1 MSTLQEQQTQLL
13 EPVDRDAQ
21 ARRLNQISSV
31 LSVVLVIIGVQTV
44 LANSWTNSLLVILA
58 MACFTGVDG
67 LVKYL
72 GAWVPLVVVMWFR
85 YMFHAVVVTAV
96 MLPLR
101 GRSLVRTAH
110 PRFQVLRGSLLLAVS
125 AISFVALQYMPVG
138 EFTAIVMITPLV
150 VTLLAALFLRERVP
164 PLRWVLVFGGFAGAL
179 LVVQPGGDVIGWASL
194 LPLLMVVTYAWFQ
207 ILTSRM
213 ARTEDPMTMH
223 FYTGW
228 VGALIATAVL
238 PLVWQAMP
246 DARTFAIL
254 CLVGLMGTVGH
265 FLLILAFARAPAS
278 TLTPYLY
285 AQIGFAM
292 LCGWLVFDHI
302 PGALELA
309 GIALIVVCGA
319 TASWLT
325 AREKQPLLQPPEP

>member
-1 MSTLQEQQTQLL
+1 MNRIAGSRAAL
-13 EPVDRDAQ
+13 
-21 ARRLNQISSV
+21 
-31 LSVVLVIIGVQTV
+31 GVAFLV
-44 LANSWTNSLLVILA
+44 LAV
-58 MACFTGVDG
+58 ACFAVLDTS
-67 LVKYL
+67 VKYV
-72 GAWVPLVVVMWFR
+72 GAFVPVLMAVWFR
-85 YMFHAVVVTAV
+85 YVFQALAVTAF
-96 MLPLR
+96 MLPVRGLR
-101 GRSLVRTAH
+101 LLHTEH
-110 PRFQVLRGSLLLAVS
+110 PRFQLLRGTLLLTVS
-125 AISFVALQYMPVG
+125 ALSFLAVQFMPVG
-138 EFTAIVMITPLV
+138 EFTAFVMTTPLV
-150 VTLLAALFLRERVP
+150 VTLLAAVFLKEKVP
-164 PLRWVLVFGGFAGAL
+164 LVRWALVGGGFLGAL
-179 LVVQPGGDVIGWASL
+179 LVVQPGGATVGWATL
-194 LPLLMVVTYAWFQ
+194 MPLAMVVTYAWFQ

-228 VGALIATAVL
+228 VGALLASLVL
-238 PLVWQAMP
+238 PLVWQAVP
-246 DARTFAIL
+246 DAMTFALL

-302 PGALELA
+302 PGALELT

-325 AREKQPLLQPPEP
+325 AREQQPAVLPPEP

>member
-1 MSTLQEQQTQLL
+1 MTGHAAGARATLGIAFL
-13 EPVDRDAQ
+13 
-21 ARRLNQISSV
+21 V
-31 LSVVLVIIGVQTV
+31 LAVACFAVLDTAVKYVGAFVPVLVAV
-44 LANSWTNSLLVILA
+44 
-58 MACFTGVDG
+58 
-67 LVKYL
+67 
-72 GAWVPLVVVMWFR
+72 WFR
-85 YMFHAVVVTAV
+85 YVFQALAVTAF
-96 MLPLR
+96 MLPVR
-101 GRSLVRTAH
+101 GRSLLHTAH
-110 PRFQVLRGSLLLAVS
+110 PRFQLLRGGLLLTVS
-125 AISFVALQYMPVG
+125 ALSFVAVQFMPVG
-138 EFTAIVMITPLV
+138 EFTAFVMTTPLV
-150 VTLLAALFLRERVP
+150 VTLLAAVFLKEQVSL
-164 PLRWVLVFGGFAGAL
+164 LRWLLVSGGFLGAL
-179 LVVQPGGDVIGWASL
+179 LVVQPGGASFGWATL
-194 LPLLMVVTYAWFQ
+194 LPLAMVVTYAWFQ
-207 ILTSRM
+207 ILTSRL

-246 DARTFAIL
+246 DATSFALL
-254 CLVGLMGTVGH
+254 CLIGLMGTVGH

-285 AQIGFAM
+285 TQIGFAM

>member
-1 MSTLQEQQTQLL
+1 MTGH
-13 EPVDRDAQ
+13 AAG
-21 ARRLNQISSV
+21 ARAPLGIAFLV
-31 LSVVLVIIGVQTV
+31 LAVACFAVLDTAVKYVGAFVPVLVAV
-44 LANSWTNSLLVILA
+44 
-58 MACFTGVDG
+58 
-67 LVKYL
+67 
-72 GAWVPLVVVMWFR
+72 WFR
-85 YMFHAVVVTAV
+85 YVFQALAVTAF
-96 MLPLR
+96 MLPVR
-101 GRSLVRTAH
+101 GRSLLHTEH
-110 PRFQVLRGSLLLAVS
+110 PRFQLLRGCLLLTVS
-125 AISFVALQYMPVG
+125 ALSFVAVQYMPVG
-138 EFTAIVMITPLV
+138 EFTAFVMTTPLV
-150 VTLLAALFLRERVP
+150 VTLLAALFLKERVSL
-164 PLRWVLVFGGFAGAL
+164 LRWLLVSGGFLGAL
-179 LVVQPGGDVIGWASL
+179 LVVQPGGASFGWATL
-194 LPLLMVVTYAWFQ
+194 LPLAMVVTYAWFQ
-207 ILTSRM
+207 ILTSRL

-246 DARTFAIL
+246 DATSFALL

-285 AQIGFAM
+285 TQIGFAM

-325 AREKQPLLQPPEP
+325 AREQQPLLQPPEP

>member
-1 MSTLQEQQTQLL
+1 MTS
-13 EPVDRDAQ
+13 Q
-21 ARRLNQISSV
+21 AAGARAPLGIAFLV
-31 LSVVLVIIGVQTV
+31 LAVACFAVLDTAVKYVGAFVPVLVAV
-44 LANSWTNSLLVILA
+44 
-58 MACFTGVDG
+58 
-67 LVKYL
+67 
-72 GAWVPLVVVMWFR
+72 WFR
-85 YMFHAVVVTAV
+85 YVFQAVAVTAF
-96 MLPLR
+96 MLPVR
-101 GRSLVRTAH
+101 GRGLLKTAH
-110 PRFQVLRGSLLLAVS
+110 PRFQVLRGGLLLTVS
-125 AISFVALQYMPVG
+125 ALSFVAVQFMPVG
-138 EFTAIVMITPLV
+138 EFTAFVMTTPLV
-150 VTLLAALFLRERVP
+150 VTLLAALFLKERVSL
-164 PLRWVLVFGGFAGAL
+164 LRWLLVSGGFLGAL
-179 LVVQPGGDVIGWASL
+179 LVVQPGSASFGWATL
-194 LPLLMVVTYAWFQ
+194 LPLAMVVTYAWFQ
-207 ILTSRM
+207 ILTSRL

-246 DARTFAIL
+246 DATTFALL
-254 CLVGLMGTVGH
+254 CLIGLMGTVGH

-325 AREKQPLLQPPEP
+325 AREKQSLLHPPEP

>member
-1 MSTLQEQQTQLL
+1 MTS
-13 EPVDRDAQ
+13 Q
-21 ARRLNQISSV
+21 AAGARAPLGIAFLV
-31 LSVVLVIIGVQTV
+31 LAVACFAVLDTAVKYVGAFVPVLVAV
-44 LANSWTNSLLVILA
+44 
-58 MACFTGVDG
+58 
-67 LVKYL
+67 
-72 GAWVPLVVVMWFR
+72 WFR
-85 YMFHAVVVTAV
+85 YVFQAVAVTAF
-96 MLPLR
+96 MLPVR
-101 GRSLVRTAH
+101 GRGLLKTAH
-110 PRFQVLRGSLLLAVS
+110 PRFQVLRGGLLLTVS
-125 AISFVALQYMPVG
+125 ALSFVAVQFMPVG
-138 EFTAIVMITPLV
+138 EFTAFVMTTPLV
-150 VTLLAALFLRERVP
+150 VTLLAALFLKERVSL
-164 PLRWVLVFGGFAGAL
+164 LRWLLVSGGFLGAL
-179 LVVQPGGDVIGWASL
+179 LVVQPGSASFGWATL
-194 LPLLMVVTYAWFQ
+194 LPLAMVVTYAWFQ
-207 ILTSRM
+207 ILTSRL

-238 PLVWQAMP
+238 PLVWQTMP

-325 AREKQPLLQPPEP
+325 AREKQTLLPPPEA